1 MKRIFIVAGDTSG
14 DAHAAKLMRA
24 LKEQIPNVEF
34 IGIGGQEMEREG
46 LESLV
51 SLREISVVGFWE
63 VAKRYT
69 FFRQLLK
76 KCEELLEHSSV
87 DCFLPVDYPGFNMR
101 LAAFAKKK
109 RIPVVYYI
117 APQLWAWGA
126 GRAEKLA
133 KCVDTLLVVFPFEV
147 EFFRKFGIN
156 TEFVGHP
163 LLDNEIFSQTNI
175 AHDKRIAF
183 LPGSRLQE
191 VKKHIPVMVQTYE
204 LLKKQLPTY
213 RFAIAASPS
222 IDPNVYSSMIPSDW
236 EIHTDSR
243 ALMKQ
248 STAGIVKTGTSTLEA
263 ALCRM
268 PFVMM
273 YKTSSVSY
281 HLSKHLIK
289 LPYISLVN
297 ILANKSIV
305 HEMIQQDAR
314 ADVLAPIVVEL
325 CTNAAKRG
333 QMLDEFTGIR
343 TLLGDTGASRRAAEI
358 IARIV
363 GKKE

>member
-34 IGIGGQEMEREG
+34 IGIGGQAMEREG
-46 LESLV
+46 LASIV

-76 KCEELLEHSSV
+76 KCEELLEHSNV

-156 TEFVGHP
+156 AEFVGHP
-163 LLDNEIFSQTNI
+163 LLDNEIFSQTNA
-175 AHDKRIAF
+175 AHEQRIAF

-204 LLKKQLPTY
+204 LLKAQLPKY

-222 IDPNVYSSMIPSDW
+222 IDPNVYSSMIPADW

-297 ILANKSIV
+297 ILANKLIV
-305 HEMIQQDAR
+305 QEMIQQDAR

-325 CTNAAKRG
+325 CTNATKRT

-363 GKKE
+363 GKNG